1 MLVEEELEEVQ
12 VEKAL
17 DEVQVKETL
26 DEVQVEEEIDEVQ
39 FQEENV
45 ANIHVIKVPVVPH
58 ISSLLKRMRKRKSKR
73 ILKLKLGKRVGG
85 DNDPRNSKKKI
96 LNID

>member
-1 MLVEEELEEVQ
+1 
-12 VEKAL
+12 
-17 DEVQVKETL
+17 
-26 DEVQVEEEIDEVQ
+26 
-39 FQEENV
+39 
-45 ANIHVIKVPVVPH
+45 
-58 ISSLLKRMRKRKSKR
+58 MRKRKSKR